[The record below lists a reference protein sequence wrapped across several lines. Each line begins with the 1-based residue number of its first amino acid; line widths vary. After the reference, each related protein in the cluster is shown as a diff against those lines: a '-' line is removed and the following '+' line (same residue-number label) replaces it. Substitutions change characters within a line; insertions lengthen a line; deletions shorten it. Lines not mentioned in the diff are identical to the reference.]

1 MNELLRDAK
10 PSLSRPA
17 QLKNVFQEEDE
28 QFVPR
33 LGARL
38 RFGQIFQVIS
48 LAAVTLG
55 LIVLSVLILDII
67 LDGISWLRPEFFTQ
81 FPSRFPEKSGL
92 RSALQGSLWM
102 ISMTAVMAFPIGVG
116 AAIYL
121 EEYAPDNWL
130 TRFIEINIANLA
142 GVPSIIYGL
151 LGLGLFVRGMELGR
165 SVLAGSM
172 TMALLVMPI
181 LIVASREAIRAV
193 PRSLR
198 HASLALGA
206 TQWQTIRYHVLP
218 YAMPGILTGT
228 ILSISRAIG
237 ETAPLITIGALT
249 YIRFDLRGPLD
260 LFTVLP
266 IQIFNWVSLPKA
278 EFQELAA
285 AGIIVLLAV
294 LLSLNALAIVLRNK
308 LQIRW

>member
-1 MNELLRDAK
+1 MNGLFA
-10 PSLSRPA
+10 
-17 QLKNVFQEEDE
+17 NEDGR
-28 QFVPR
+28 FAPR
-33 LGARL
+33 LGLRL
-38 RFGQIFQVIS
+38 RYGRLFQTLS

-55 LIVLSVLILDII
+55 LLLLSILLIDII
-67 LDGISWLRPEFFTQ
+67 LDGYKWLRPEFFTE

-102 ISMTAVMAFPIGVG
+102 ISLTALMAFPIGVG

-130 TRFIEINIANLA
+130 TRFIEINISNLA

-151 LGLGLFVRGMELGR
+151 LGLGLFVRGLELGR

-172 TMALLVMPI
+172 TMALLVLPI
-181 LIVASREAIRAV
+181 LIVSGREAIRAV
-193 PRSLR
+193 PQSVR

-206 TQWQTIRYHVLP
+206 TKWQTIQNHVLP

-228 ILSISRAIG
+228 ILAISRAIG

-249 YIRFDLRGPLD
+249 YIRFDLKGPMD

-294 LLSLNALAIVLRNK
+294 LLSLNALAILLRNK

>member
-1 MNELLRDAK
+1 MNGFFTNENGR
-10 PSLSRPA
+10 
-17 QLKNVFQEEDE
+17 FE
-28 QFVPR
+28 PR
-33 LGARL
+33 LSLRL
-38 RFGQIFQVIS
+38 RFGRLFQLLS

-55 LIVLSVLILDII
+55 LFLLSVLLIDII
-67 LDGISWLRPEFFTQ
+67 LDGYKWLRPEFFTE

-102 ISMTAVMAFPIGVG
+102 IGLTALIAFPIGVG

-121 EEYAPDNWL
+121 EEYASDNWF
-130 TRFIEINIANLA
+130 TRFIEINISNLA

-151 LGLGLFVRGMELGR
+151 LGLGLFVRGLELGR

-172 TMALLVMPI
+172 TMALLVLPI
-181 LIVASREAIRAV
+181 LIVSGREAIRAV
-193 PRSLR
+193 PQSVR

-206 TQWQTIRYHVLP
+206 TKWQTVQHHVLP

-228 ILSISRAIG
+228 ILAMSRAIG

-249 YIRFDLRGPLD
+249 YIRFDLKGPLD

-278 EFQELAA
+278 EFQQLAA

-294 LLSLNALAIVLRNK
+294 LLSLNALAIVLRNR

>member
-1 MNELLRDAK
+1 MNGLFA
-10 PSLSRPA
+10 
-17 QLKNVFQEEDE
+17 DE
-28 QFVPR
+28 NGRFAPR
-33 LGARL
+33 LSLRL
-38 RFGQIFQVIS
+38 RYGRFFQLLS

-55 LIVLSVLILDII
+55 LIMLSVLFVDIL
-67 LDGISWLRPEFFTQ
+67 LDGYRWLRPEFFTE

-102 ISMTAVMAFPIGVG
+102 ISLTALMAFPIGVG

-121 EEYAPDNWL
+121 EEYAPDNRF

-151 LGLGLFVRGMELGR
+151 LGLGLFVRGLELGR

-172 TMALLVMPI
+172 TMALLVLPI
-181 LIVASREAIRAV
+181 IIVSGREAIRAV
-193 PRSLR
+193 PQSLR
-198 HASLALGA
+198 QASLALGA
-206 TQWQTIRYHVLP
+206 TQWQTIQNHVLP

-228 ILSISRAIG
+228 ILAMSRAIG

-249 YIRFDLRGPLD
+249 YIRFDLKGPLD

-285 AGIIVLLAV
+285 AGILVLLAV
-294 LLSLNALAIVLRNK
+294 LLSLNALAIYLRNK

>member
-1 MNELLRDAK
+1 MNGFFA
-10 PSLSRPA
+10 
-17 QLKNVFQEEDE
+17 NEDGR
-28 QFVPR
+28 FTPR
-33 LGARL
+33 LNLRL
-38 RFGQIFQVIS
+38 RFGRGFEAIS

-55 LIVLSVLILDII
+55 LIVLSVLLLDII
-67 LDGISWLRPEFFTQ
+67 LDGYKWLRPEFFTE

-102 ISMTAVMAFPIGVG
+102 ISLTALIAFPIGVG

-121 EEYAPDNWL
+121 EEYAPDNWF
-130 TRFIEINIANLA
+130 TRFIEINISNLA

-151 LGLGLFVRGMELGR
+151 LGLGLFVRGLELGR

-172 TMALLVMPI
+172 TMALLVLPI
-181 LIVASREAIRAV
+181 LIVSGREAIRAV
-193 PRSLR
+193 PQSLR

-206 TQWQTIRYHVLP
+206 TQWQTTQNHVLP

-228 ILSISRAIG
+228 ILAVSRAIG

-249 YIRFDLRGPLD
+249 YIRFDLQGPLD

-294 LLSLNALAIVLRNK
+294 LLSMNALAIILRNR